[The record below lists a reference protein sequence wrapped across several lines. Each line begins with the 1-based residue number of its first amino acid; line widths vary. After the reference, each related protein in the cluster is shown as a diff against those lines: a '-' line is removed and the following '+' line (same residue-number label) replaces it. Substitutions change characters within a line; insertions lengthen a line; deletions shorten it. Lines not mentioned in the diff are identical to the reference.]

1 MSKLQHTSSDITPE
15 QVRLLMQAARV
26 ERAQAL
32 RSMVLRLF
40 RRRRE
45 TETWPAR
52 SEALGGVRSGC

>member
-1 MSKLQHTSSDITPE
+1 MTKSLHTHSDITPE

-45 TETWPAR
+45 TEAWPAR
-52 SEALGGVRSGC
+52 GAALGGVRSGC

>member
-1 MSKLQHTSSDITPE
+1 MAKPLHAHSDITPE

-45 TETWPAR
+45 TEAWPAR
-52 SEALGGVRSGC
+52 GEVLGGVRSGC